1 MKSNELLTKIDEIAA
16 TPSKNEKQAMV
27 TNLMAFPLF
36 ERVCQYAYN
45 PFKTYGLRKLPIGK
59 AHPGYKDGFDDK
71 TWDILDCLIDRRLTG
86 SNAMAV
92 VESEIDALDE
102 QSAELLRRII
112 RKNLR
117 AGFSESTINKARKGL
132 IPEFAYMRCSLP
144 KDVKFDK
151 WPWADGVFS
160 QEKADGMFANVDV
173 ELDGNVSVRSRQGT
187 EFPMEAFADFVEEAK
202 VRLIRGNQHH
212 GEFLVER
219 DGAILPRAEGNG
231 VMNHVLSGGSF
242 APNERPIY
250 KVWDSVPLTHVK
262 PGGSYDTSYKSR
274 LAQVVVALRR
284 DRGKGSIDLIPTRV
298 VRSLAEAK
306 IHAAELMKLGKEG
319 TVVKHPEGPWVDST
333 SKYQV
338 KVKLEFVVDLE
349 VVAVVPGSA
358 GTKNEGRAGS
368 LTVKTSDD
376 LLVTDVAVKNEAMR
390 NSVDA
395 NPDEWIGKI
404 IAVVANDII
413 EPSPSND
420 LHSLSH
426 PRMAEAGYRADK
438 SVADSLQRVF
448 DQKQAAIYGE
458 SILAE
463 VAA

>member
-1 MKSNELLTKIDEIAA
+1 MNSNEIIRHIEEIAA
-16 TPSKNEKQAMV
+16 TSSKGEKQMLVAAA
-27 TNLMAFPLF
+27 LYDPHF
-36 ERVCQYAYN
+36 EQVCVYAYS
-45 PFKTYGLRKLPIGK
+45 PFITFGLRKLPIGK
-59 AHPGYKDGFDDK
+59 ANPGYKEFDQQ
-71 TWDILDCLIDRRLTG
+71 TWDVLDALVSRRLTG
-86 SNAMAV
+86 NQALLAV
-92 VESEIDALDE
+92 EKEIDALLE
-102 QSAELLRRII
+102 PSAELLRRII

-117 AGFSESTINKARKGL
+117 AGFSESTINKAKKGL

-151 WPWADGVFS
+151 WPWADGVIS

-173 ELDGNVSVRSRQGT
+173 ELDGTVTVRSRQGT
-187 EFPMEAFADFVEEAK
+187 EFPMEQFAAFVEEAQR
-202 VRLIRGNQHH
+202 RLMRGAQHH

-219 DGAILPRAEGNG
+219 DGKILPRAESNG
-231 VMNHVLSGGSF
+231 VMNHVVGGGSF

-250 KVWDSVPLTHVK
+250 KVWDMVPLTHVN
-262 PGGSYDTSYKSR
+262 PGGSYSVPYEVRLKTLTS
-274 LAQVVVALRR
+274 LLQGATGEA
-284 DRGKGSIDLIPTRV
+284 IDLIPTRIV
-298 VRSLAEAK
+298 YSLAEAK
-306 IHAAELMKLGKEG
+306 MHAAELMKLGKEG

-333 SKYQV
+333 SKFQV

-349 VVAVVPGSA
+349 VVAIVPGNA

-404 IAVVANDII
+404 IAVVANDIV
-413 EPSPSND
+413 EPSPSNE
-420 LHSLSH
+420 LHSLFL
-426 PRMAEAGYRADK
+426 PRMAEADYRRDK
-438 SVADSLQRVF
+438 SVADSLQQVI